1 MAGKKKDN
9 MFNGFGVA
17 AQQRK
22 EQQEKIEA
30 AVTGKQ
36 SPRPGRPVMAPD
48 KTTITLSIRKE
59 DKSAFKRWAMEHE
72 TTMSD
77 MLHDWITKNCVEG

>member
-9 MFNGFGVA
+9 MFGGFA
-17 AQQRK
+17 ASAQQRK

-30 AVTGKQ
+30 AVTGKP
-36 SPRPGRPVMAPD
+36 SPGPGRPAAIED
-48 KTTITLSIRKE
+48 KTTITLSISKG
-59 DKSAFKRWAMEHE
+59 DKAVFKRWAMDHE

-77 MLHDWITKNCVEG
+77 ILHDWIMKNWIEG